1 MKHLLIP
8 PFVCQSLHRRREVLS
23 TRRTRRAVPVVHLF
37 PRKFPETSTQTKA
50 NMNSDERPKL
60 DIVPQLGK
68 LPDDLVAKILS
79 FLDAASLVRQRS
91 LNRSFRRLASD
102 TTLWQGL
109 CYNLW
114 KDKIHVEREARDLV
128 TTDAMAA
135 YRRALE
141 DAQTRD
147 HMTREELCYDP
158 TTHKGTIWS
167 LRFKEA
173 AGECCAINGYP
184 PNVIVPNNFEYSA
197 LTLFLFLSYVRSGLD
212 VLGSMVEPPVVSKN
226 CLFGGWSSQ
235 NVSSKQQQRL
245 RTVASR
251 LG

>member
-128 TTDAMAA
+128 
-135 YRRALE
+135 
-141 DAQTRD
+141 D
-147 HMTREELCYDP
+147 HGCHGGLS
-158 TTHKGTIWS
+158 KGPRGCSNARSHDSRGTM
-167 LRFKEA
+167 LR
-173 AGECCAINGYP
+173 
-184 PNVIVPNNFEYSA
+184 
-197 LTLFLFLSYVRSGLD
+197 SY
-212 VLGSMVEPPVVSKN
+212 N
-226 CLFGGWSSQ
+226 
-235 NVSSKQQQRL
+235 
-245 RTVASR
+245 T
-251 LG
+251 